1 MAPLYARPGQ
11 EVCIPAPVF
20 KSLSPLYKCGDGF
33 GTTPTDYVSYPTGR
47 YFSVQ
52 EDTVFYAIWLPDPDY
67 SGGSLRYRDTD
78 VWVDGISVGADDWKE
93 LKYLTGENFFMA
105 VRNENSG
112 WYDVYQGF
120 KNYCWAACASN
131 AFHWWFDR
139 NKSYLERYTY
149 SGPSSL
155 YGGFGKSDIYDYFTR
170 FWPNEGGYP
179 PAGFNWFLIG
189 NSTVE
194 GGAFFKDVFGN
205 TGLQTE
211 YTTPKQNNFSLSLE
225 KALSAGEIIVLQVG
239 EEQFAHAVTLWGAR
253 FDKDGFVD
261 GNLTPDFYRTALA
274 HRNRFIREY
283 FRFDLNVRNTKVRYL
298 NGALGRDPGQDVI
311 VLDEDG
317 PREEFEEEARLDAIL
332 HGKDILERERGIDDL
347 MWEKIDEMTTY
358 DYFDLEAV
366 LGFLAKLHIVE
377 RWYIL
382 DEKTGREMF
391 RKLVD
396 EVRGTFKGVQ
406 FNAK

>member
-261 GNLTPDFYRTALA
+261 RIYITDSATTADGES
-274 HRNRFIREY
+274 FGY
-283 FRFDLNVRNTKVRYL
+283 
-298 NGALGRDPGQDVI
+298 PGQEMGLIRPYVI
-311 VLDEDG
+311 YSGGNVYYSDKMTNANPIPVYKIWSFSTGEKYW
-317 PREEFEEEARLDAIL
+317 EA
-332 HGKDILERERGIDDL
+332 
-347 MWEKIDEMTTY
+347 
-358 DYFDLEAV
+358 YFSGNGSQD
-366 LGFLAKLHIVE
+366 
-377 RWYIL
+377 
-382 DEKTGREMF
+382 
-391 RKLVD
+391 
-396 EVRGTFKGVQ
+396 
-406 FNAK
+406 